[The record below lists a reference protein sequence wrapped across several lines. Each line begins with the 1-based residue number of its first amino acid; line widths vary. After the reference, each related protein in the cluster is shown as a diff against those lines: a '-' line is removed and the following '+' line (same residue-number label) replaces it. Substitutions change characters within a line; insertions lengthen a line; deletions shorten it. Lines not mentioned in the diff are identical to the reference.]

1 VNTFIH
7 IYTFVTRK
15 AQKEEYHMTDL
26 DVYGSEILKWILSK
40 WDVSMW
46 TGLIW
51 LRIGSSG
58 GLS

>member
-1 VNTFIH
+1 
-7 IYTFVTRK
+7 VTRK
-15 AQKEEYHMTDL
+15 AKKEEYPMTDL